1 MKEEAVTDPLL
12 RQFLLGKVEDEE
24 RQRIETLFLTDSL
37 VNERVLA
44 AEQNLIDDYVEDR
57 LSPADRET
65 FLLVY
70 GDTAAQRR
78 KLRIAKSIQ
87 EWAVTQPS
95 ALRLTPERA
104 LSTWGRLFERL
115 RFKPVLIIPIAV
127 ATSIAIVAA
136 FVWVNSRTERH
147 RQYLAVQ
154 EELTRLNT
162 PSSLRESPP
171 GMSLLTLKPGSIRS
185 VESETELKRSGDSSV
200 AELRLLWTQQE
211 EYPTYHV
218 VLRRPGNDQPYTVP
232 DLRTENE
239 NGKFIRVR
247 LPSNKLVRGNYQIEL
262 SGVSAE
268 GVKSTP
274 EVYTFTVSE

>member
-87 EWAVTQPS
+87 EWAVTQPG
-95 ALRLTPERA
+95 ALLTPERA
-104 LSTWGRLFERL
+104 LSIWGRLFERL

-127 ATSIAIVAA
+127 ASSIAIVAA

-154 EELTRLNT
+154 DELARLNT
-162 PSSLRESPP
+162 PSSLRESPQ
-171 GMSLLTLKPGSIRS
+171 GMPLLTLKPGSIRS
-185 VESETELKRSGDSSV
+185 VESEIELKRSGDSSV

-218 VLRRPGNDQPYTVP
+218 VLRRPGSDQPYTVP